1 MVADKWLLVLEIPIL
16 ALLVWSIRG
25 RIARLNARIEEVQA
39 EEPNGPANPYQ
50 AMFDALDEAGG
61 PGSIRQTQA
70 GTADTGRP
78 PTPESPAAPSQDKRP
93 WPKD

>member
-16 ALLVWSIRG
+16 VFLVRSIQG
-25 RIARLNARIEEVQA
+25 RIARLNARIEEVKR

-50 AMFDALDEAGG
+50 ALFDALDEAGG
-61 PGSIRQTQA
+61 PGSIPQTQA
-70 GTADTGRP
+70 KATDKRRRSA
-78 PTPESPAAPSQDKRP
+78 SSQDERP